1 MATDLERE
9 NQTLRRALSDVLSV
23 SALPTVWSGYT
34 TEQIARNLADVL
46 IRAVGCDA
54 ILVTLGSRQAVDVL
68 RVADDS
74 DAELAARLREIAA
87 SPHGSD
93 LSVRTGGGAELF
105 AVSYRLSSDP
115 RDRLV
120 AASYRPGFPADSER
134 LLLRVAANQALTWI
148 ERKNAEEAL
157 ASESMLRRGI
167 EESMAAGV
175 AVVDG
180 EGRLTYVN
188 RAFTAMVGWQESE
201 LVGTMPPFAF
211 WAPEAL
217 DDINRAFDSAMTT
230 GGNATYELLLRRRNG
245 ERFDALV
252 LISRLESEDR
262 REGFIASVYDV
273 TDRKAVERASA
284 FLAEASGA
292 LNRSLD
298 PEATLQAIGALVV
311 PRLADWC
318 FVDLVE
324 ADGGFQ
330 RVIAAHADPAGA
342 PVAHRLLRSYAP
354 SRVPYGVSQTLAVGR
369 TTLLNDVTPDLVIPM
384 ARDEDHREAILAIGI
399 RCFLSAPMISGGR
412 TIGVLSLVGT
422 GRRTRFDERDVA
434 LAEEL
439 AHRAALAVDNARLYR
454 EAQEA
459 NRVKDEFLANL
470 SHELRTPMTA
480 ILGWAHLLQLG
491 GIDEEQMRLGIDTIR
506 QSGQAQAK
514 LIDELLDVSRIVTG
528 KLHINPAPL
537 DLCDVIR
544 AAVAAIRPAA
554 DAKRQALLLD
564 LTVDRLA
571 TSGDAARLQ
580 QVFWNLLSNA
590 VKFTPPGGTIRIV
603 VEKRDARPGAGR
615 ARITVSDTGEGI
627 PRAFL
632 PLVFE
637 RFKQA
642 ATVSRGRS
650 GLGLGLA
657 IAKDLVELHG
667 GSIAAE
673 SEGEGRGSTFTVTL
687 PVQRAGVIAPELDR
701 ERVPLQGRRVLLV
714 EDDEATRTLLATI
727 LRSFGADVRAASC
740 VADALADASTFAAE
754 ILISDIEMPGD
765 DGIVLLHELRGR
777 SATLPAIAVTGY
789 ADAQSRE
796 RILAAGFN
804 GFVAKPLD
812 PHVLA
817 TEVQRAL
824 AGG

>member
-1 MATDLERE
+1 MSLDLERE

-46 IRAVGCDA
+46 IRAIGCDA
-54 ILVTLGSRQAVDVL
+54 IAVILRSGQPVEVL
-68 RVADDS
+68 RLADEN
-74 DAELAARLREIAA
+74 DAELAAQLRELAA
-87 SPHGSD
+87 APLKSD
-93 LSVRTGGGAELF
+93 VSVRTSAGSGLS
-105 AVSYRLSSDP
+105 AVSYRLSNDP
-115 RDRLV
+115 RDRLI
-120 AASYRPGFPADSER
+120 AAAYRPGFPADSER

-148 ERKNAEEAL
+148 ERKNAEAAL
-157 ASESMLRRGI
+157 AAESLLRRGI

-175 AVVDG
+175 AMIDA
-180 EGRLTYVN
+180 EGRQTYVN
-188 RAFTAMVGWQESE
+188 RAFAAMVGWPESE
-201 LVGTMPPFAF
+201 LVGTLPPYSY

-217 DDINRAFDSAMTT
+217 EDIDRAFHEVLAT
-230 GGNATYELLLRRRNG
+230 GGNAAGYELRFRRRNE

-252 LISRLESEDR
+252 LISRMHSEDR
-262 REGFIASVYDV
+262 PDSFIASVYDV
-273 TDRKAVERASA
+273 TDRKASERASA
-284 FLAEASGA
+284 FMAEASGV

-298 PEATLQAIGALVV
+298 YEATLDAIGALVV

-330 RVIAAHADPAGA
+330 RVIAAHADPAA
-342 PVAHRLLRSYAP
+342 EPVAQRLRRSYAP
-354 SRVPYGVSQTLAVGR
+354 SRVPYGVSHTLALGKPS
-369 TTLLNDVTPDLVIPM
+369 LLNDVTPELIVPM
-384 ARDEDHREAILAIGI
+384 ARDEDHRDAILSLGI
-399 RCFLSAPMISGGR
+399 RGFLCAPMTSGGR
-412 TIGVLSLVGT
+412 TIGVLSLVRTGDGT
-422 GRRTRFDERDVA
+422 PFGERDVA
-434 LAEEL
+434 LAVEL

-491 GIDEEQMRLGIDTIR
+491 DIDDEQMRLGIDTIR

-528 KLHINPAPL
+528 KLHLNPAPL
-537 DLCDVIR
+537 DLCEVIR
-544 AAVAAIRPAA
+544 AAVAAIRPTA
-554 DAKRQALLLD
+554 DARRQTLIPELA
-564 LTVDRLA
+564 VERLP
-571 TSGDAARLQ
+571 TTGDAARLQ

-590 VKFTPPGGTIRIV
+590 VKFTPPGGTIRIALQQ
-603 VEKRDARPGAGR
+603 RDAGT
-615 ARITVSDTGEGI
+615 ARITVADTGEGI
-627 PRAFL
+627 PPAFL
-632 PLVFE
+632 PFVFE

-642 ATVSRGRS
+642 ATLSRGRS

-657 IAKDLVELHG
+657 IARDLVELHG
-667 GSIAAE
+667 GTIVAE

-687 PVQRAGVIAPELDR
+687 PLHAAAVVAPAIDQ

-714 EDDEATRTLLATI
+714 EDDDATRTLLATI
-727 LRSFGADVRAASC
+727 LRNFGADVRASSC
-740 VADALADASTFAAE
+740 VADALADARDFDAE

-765 DGIVLLHELRGR
+765 DGIALLHELRGR
-777 SATLPAIAVTGY
+777 AATLPAIAVTGY
-789 ADAQSRE
+789 ADAQSRD
-796 RILAAGFN
+796 RILSAGFD

-812 PHVLA
+812 PHALA
-817 TEVQRAL
+817 AEVRRAL
-824 AGG
+824 GGR

>member
-1 MATDLERE
+1 MSTDLERE
-9 NQTLRRALSDVLSV
+9 NQKLRRALGDVLSV
-23 SALPTVWSGYT
+23 SALPTVWSAYS

-46 IRAVGCDA
+46 IRALGCDA
-54 ILVTLGSRQAVDVL
+54 IAVTLSSRQAVEVL
-68 RVADDS
+68 RLADERDTEL
-74 DAELAARLREIAA
+74 AGRVRELAA
-87 SPHGSD
+87 SPSTNDVTVRMSGGS
-93 LSVRTGGGAELF
+93 ELC

-120 AASYRPGFPADSER
+120 AASRHPGFPADSER

-148 ERKNAEEAL
+148 ERKNAEAAL
-157 ASESMLRRGI
+157 AAESVMRRGI

-188 RAFTAMVGWQESE
+188 RAFTAMVGWSEPE
-201 LVGTMPPFAF
+201 LVGTMPPYRY
-211 WAPEAL
+211 WAAEAM
-217 DDINRAFDSAMTT
+217 DDAYRALHDAMTT
-230 GGNATYELLLRRRNG
+230 GGNAAGYELRFRRRNE

-252 LISRLESEDR
+252 LISRLESDDR

-284 FLAEASGA
+284 FMAEASGV

-298 PEATLQAIGALVV
+298 YEATLEAIGGLVV
-311 PRLADWC
+311 PRLAEWC

-330 RVIAAHADPAGA
+330 RAVAAHADPAGA
-342 PVAHRLLRSYAP
+342 PVARRLLRSYAP
-354 SRVPYGVSQTLAVGR
+354 SRVPYGVSHALALGK
-369 TTLLNDVTPDLVIPM
+369 TAAMYDVTSEMIIPM
-384 ARDEDHREAILAIGI
+384 ARDEDHRDAILAIGI
-399 RCFLSAPMISGGR
+399 RSFLSVPMTSGGR
-412 TIGVLSLVGT
+412 TIGVLTLVGT
-422 GRRTRFDERDVA
+422 GNRTRFDEREVA

-439 AHRAALAVDNARLYR
+439 AHRAALAIDNARLYR

-491 GIDEEQMRLGIDTIR
+491 DIDEEQTRLGIDTIR
-506 QSGQAQAK
+506 QSGQAQAR

-528 KLHINPAPL
+528 KLQLNPAPL
-537 DLCDVIR
+537 DLCDVVR
-544 AAVAAIRPAA
+544 AAVAAIRPATE
-554 DAKRQALLLD
+554 AKRQALVLD
-564 LTVDRLA
+564 LAVEHLA

-590 VKFTPPGGTIRIV
+590 VKFTPPGGTIR
-603 VEKRDARPGAGR
+603 VEVEQPDAGSV
-615 ARITVSDTGEGI
+615 RITVSDTGEGI
-627 PRAFL
+627 PPAFL
-632 PLVFE
+632 PFVFE

-642 ATVSRGRS
+642 ATISRGRS

-657 IAKDLVELHG
+657 IARDLVELHG

-673 SEGEGRGSTFTVTL
+673 SHGEGRGSTFTVTL
-687 PVQRAGVIAPELDR
+687 PVHRTAVVAAETDR
-701 ERVPLQGRRVLLV
+701 ERVPLRGRRVLLV
-714 EDDEATRTLLATI
+714 EDDDATRTLLATI
-727 LRSFGADVRAASC
+727 LTSFGAEVRAASC
-740 VADALADASTFAAE
+740 GADALVDARDFTAE
-754 ILISDIEMPGD
+754 ILISDIEMPGE
-765 DGIVLLHELRGR
+765 DGITLLHELRGR
-777 SATLPAIAVTGY
+777 LGVLPAIAVTGY

-796 RILAAGFN
+796 RIMAAGFD

-812 PHVLA
+812 PHALA
-817 TEVQRAL
+817 AEVRRAL
-824 AGG
+824 GVR